1 MRRSATVL
9 IFGFALLM
17 ILLAYLM
24 HTMTIVQRLA
34 VVDVVD
40 GQAEVLVH
48 GEGDPIS
55 LEEGGLVR
63 AGDLILTGPASS
75 VELRWMR
82 WAGGMRIRVE
92 PNTRF
97 WVTRSIL
104 NKSTDDEESR
114 LRIDLGKIWLRL
126 REALTGKSKFEVE
139 TPTVVAAVR
148 GTVFSVAVADD
159 GTSQV
164 EVLEGEVEIAGRDG
178 AATRLTSGSC
188 TEIAPGQ
195 EALETQPLSADQL
208 ATWEQQASMVGPF
221 LRVDSPVDGVLI
233 EEGSCAVAGRAE
245 PGAQVFVNGGKVE
258 LSRDSEFSVEV
269 PLEAGLNII
278 VVTARDRD
286 NREATILRT
295 VPRAAAVGE
304 G

>member
-17 ILLAYLM
+17 IFLAYMM

-48 GEGDPIS
+48 GEGDAIP
-55 LEEGGLVR
+55 LEEGKLVR
-63 AGDLILTGPASS
+63 AGDLIRTGPGSY

-104 NKSTDDEESR
+104 NKSTDEEESR
-114 LRIDLGKIWLRL
+114 LRIDLGKVWLRL

-159 GTSQV
+159 GTSHV

-195 EALETQPLSADQL
+195 QALETQPLSAGQL
-208 ATWEQQASMVGPF
+208 AAWEQQASMVGPF
-221 LRVDSPVDGVLI
+221 LRVDLPVDGVLI
-233 EEGSCAVAGRAE
+233 EKGSCAVAGRAE

-258 LSRDSEFSVEV
+258 LSKDGEFSAEV

-278 VVTARDRD
+278 VVTARDPD

-295 VPRAAAVGE
+295 VPRAAAIGE